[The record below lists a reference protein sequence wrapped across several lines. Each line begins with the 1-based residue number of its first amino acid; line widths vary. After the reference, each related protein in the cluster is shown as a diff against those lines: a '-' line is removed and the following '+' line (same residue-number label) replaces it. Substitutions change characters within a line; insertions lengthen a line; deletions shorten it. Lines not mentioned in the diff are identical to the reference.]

1 MLHDAVAVPAR
12 VAIGLPFPLVRSQ
25 DLSVNLMPVNQE
37 AVHLLDMRGTWT
49 ILGRVPTSG
58 PSESDSLSIR

>member
-12 VAIGLPFPLVRSQ
+12 VAVRLSFPLVRSRG
-25 DLSVNLMPVNQE
+25 LSAKDQE

-49 ILGRVPTSG
+49 ILGRVPTPG